1 MIKTLFAENLRTIAV
16 ALSFAVTV
24 YVQHVVNTKH
34 IEEMTLHIN
43 VLEAK
48 VQDQY
53 DRIDAIKLDK
63 TVFEATMLQFSNLQT
78 DIREMREDIKELLK
92 NSR

>member
-1 MIKTLFAENLRTIAV
+1 MIKTILTENLRTIFV
-16 ALSFAVTV
+16 VISFAVTV
-24 YVQHVVNTKH
+24 YVQHVVNTRH
-34 IEEMTLHIN
+34 IEEMSMHIA
-43 VLEAK
+43 VLENK

-63 TVFEATMLQFSNLQT
+63 KVFEATMLQFSSLQT
-78 DIREMREDIKELLK
+78 DIREMRGDIKELLK

>member
-1 MIKTLFAENLRTIAV
+1 MIKTILTENLRTILV

-24 YVQHVVNTKH
+24 YVQHVVNTQH
-34 IEEMTLHIN
+34 IEEMNMHIV
-43 VLEAK
+43 VLENK

-63 TVFEATMLQFSNLQT
+63 KVFEATMLQFSSLQT
-78 DIREMREDIKELLK
+78 DIREMRGDIKELLK

>member
-1 MIKTLFAENLRTIAV
+1 MIKTILSENFRTIMV

-24 YVQHVVNTKH
+24 YVQQVVNTKH
-34 IEEMTLHIN
+34 IEEMTMHIN

-53 DRIDAIKLDK
+53 ERIDAIKLDK
-63 TVFEATMLQFSNLQT
+63 AVFEATITQLTSLQT
-78 DIREMREDIKELLK
+78 DIREMRKDIKELLK